1 MAVRTIWSIHE
12 VGVER
17 RADFDVFT
25 DEAEAIARAQEF
37 EAAFAGEHYEA
48 RPNYIPVKFLL
59 AIPRT
64 QEHFLG
70 FGACF
75 VEDITLPGFRFVEV
89 PSEHAEWQA
98 GRLGSCGCLVGTTSE
113 PFETLADAVEDAEKL
128 LALGLAPRA

>member
-12 VGVER
+12 VGSER
-17 RADFDVFT
+17 LADFNEYT
-25 DEAEAIARAQEF
+25 DEAAAIARAADF
-37 EAAFAGEHYEA
+37 TEAFGEPHEA
-48 RPNYIPVKFLL
+48 RPTEIPVKYLL
-59 AIPRT
+59 ATPRT

-75 VEDITLPGFRFVEV
+75 VADITLPGFRFVEV